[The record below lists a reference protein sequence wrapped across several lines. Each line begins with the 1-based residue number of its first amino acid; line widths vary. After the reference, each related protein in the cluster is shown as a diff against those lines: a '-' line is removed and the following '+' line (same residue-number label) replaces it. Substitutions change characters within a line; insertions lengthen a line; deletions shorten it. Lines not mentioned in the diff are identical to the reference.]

1 MFQIRNNFLPISI
14 KSPEKL
20 EKIRS
25 QAGTGDAW
33 SCQSKKNLSMSWSK
47 FMDLLQALMQTE
59 ITAAAAGKTSASIKM
74 LDKTNMVSKICWFS
88 EIQENHKIN
97 LCVIQE

>member
-1 MFQIRNNFLPISI
+1 MFQIRINFLPISI

-33 SCQSKKNLSMSWSK
+33 SCQKQKKSKHELIQVYGPSASADANWDYCSCSRQNLSEYQNVRQNKHGIKNLLILK
-47 FMDLLQALMQTE
+47 NPGE
-59 ITAAAAGKTSASIKM
+59 P
-74 LDKTNMVSKICWFS
+74 
-88 EIQENHKIN
+88 
-97 LCVIQE
+97 